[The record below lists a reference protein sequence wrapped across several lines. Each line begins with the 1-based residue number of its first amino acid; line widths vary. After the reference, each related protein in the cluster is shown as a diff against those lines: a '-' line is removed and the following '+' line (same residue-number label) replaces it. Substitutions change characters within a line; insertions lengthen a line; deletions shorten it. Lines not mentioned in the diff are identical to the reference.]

1 MPMSVRAVAVLASLL
16 SSVALVGACGGSS
29 GAAED
34 APPTRAGA
42 SEPRN
47 GGHLVVGLPSEP
59 DTLNPLFIKD
69 ILTRSVTKVVHAALM
84 YPNEHNEMIPLIAAS
99 APEPSAEGS
108 VWTVQ
113 LREGVKFHDGMPL
126 TAADVVFTY
135 SVASHPDFAGM
146 YTQMR
151 VLAKAEAVDE
161 LTVRFTLS
169 EPSARFPTLL
179 DLDILPKH
187 LLAHVPVK
195 ELAEYRA
202 YNVDQPIGAG
212 PFKLVR
218 WTAGQSLELEA
229 FDDYLEGR
237 PHVDRATV
245 RVVSNSGAGVLLLAA
260 GEIDVFS
267 VPQNELATLEAMRG
281 VEVHATPTLNFH
293 HIAWNLRNPLFLD
306 RRVRQ
311 ALTHAIDREAI
322 VDALL
327 GGHGIVAHA
336 PIPPLIAW
344 AYTDDVPKFAYDPM
358 RARQLLSEAGWA
370 PGADGILQRGGERF
384 AFELLTSENS
394 TIQRDAV
401 VIAQQ
406 YLREV
411 GIEVRVTQLELSSL
425 ISRIDAPRFEF
436 DAYLLGMNVITDPD
450 PRPLWHSGEIAAG
463 LNNIAFHHP
472 RVDELADLNTRL
484 LDRAERAAV
493 LAEVW
498 KILAEEQP
506 YTFLFFPE
514 ALYGVRTDVHGL
526 KAHPRLIT
534 HRMNEWWLDR
544 GEAR

>member
-1 MPMSVRAVAVLASLL
+1 VSVLAIMLAS
-16 SSVALVGACGGSS
+16 ALAAACGGASS
-29 GAAED
+29 GEENVAAE
-34 APPTRAGA
+34 PAGSA
-42 SEPRN
+42 EPRF
-47 GGHLVVGLPSEP
+47 GGNIVVGVASEP

-69 ILTRSVTKVVHAALM
+69 VLTRAVTKLVHAALL
-84 YPNEHNEMIPLIAAS
+84 YPDEHNEMIPLLAAS
-99 APEPSAEGS
+99 APEPSAGGS
-108 VWTVQ
+108 VWTVR
-113 LREGVKFHDGMPL
+113 LREGVTFHDGMPL

-151 VLAKAEAVDE
+151 VLARAEAVDD
-161 LTVRFTLS
+161 LTVRFTLT

-187 LLAHVPVK
+187 LLEHVPVK

-202 YNVDQPIGAG
+202 YNVERPIGAG

-218 WTAGQSLELEA
+218 WTAGQSLEFEA
-229 FDDYLEGR
+229 FDGYFEGR
-237 PHVDRATV
+237 PYVDRATV

-260 GEIDVFS
+260 GEIDVFGL
-267 VPQNELATLEAMRG
+267 PQNELATVEAMRP
-281 VEVHATPTLNFH
+281 VEVHATPMLNFH
-293 HIAWNLRNPLFLD
+293 HIAWNLRNPLFMD

-327 GGHGIVAHA
+327 GGRGAVAHA

-344 AYTDDVPKFAYDPM
+344 AYTDDVPKFPYDPV
-358 RARQLLSEAGWA
+358 RARQLLLEAGWT
-370 PGADGILQRGGERF
+370 PGADEILQRGGERF

-394 TIQRDAV
+394 TIQRDAS
-401 VIAQQ
+401 VIVQQ

-425 ISRIDAPRFEF
+425 IARVDPPRFEF

-450 PRPLWHSGEIAAG
+450 PRLLWHSGEIAEG
-463 LNNIAFHHP
+463 LNNIAFRHA
-472 RVDELADLNTRL
+472 RVDKLAEINTRVM
-484 LDRAERAAV
+484 DRAERAAV
-493 LAEVW
+493 LKEVW
-498 KILAEEQP
+498 QILAEEQP

-514 ALYGVRTDVHGL
+514 SLYGVRADVHGF

-544 GEAR
+544 EEAR